1 MSVTKRSL
9 NCQPYMQYS
18 YLTYWLLIVNEL
30 GGFKV
35 DLVES
40 WSISAL
46 ASDSSYKVVNLS
58 NLKSLKNLEQ
68 DKIQVSNLVQS
79 WQSIPTFVVDKF
91 EYYESP

>member
-1 MSVTKRSL
+1 
-9 NCQPYMQYS
+9 MQYS

>member
-1 MSVTKRSL
+1 M
-9 NCQPYMQYS
+9 
-18 YLTYWLLIVNEL
+18 VNEL